1 MTSISEAVILMA
13 GEGSRL
19 RGSDKTILKPF
30 VPVLGRPLIS
40 YTLDALVRASIKTV
54 NFVVGYESE
63 RVTAQLKQ
71 LIPCGLSASF
81 IENPDWQKQNGVSVL
96 AAAHRVRSPFLLAMS
111 DHLFDNTI
119 VDRLIES
126 SDPDLLNVAVDRKL
140 ESIFDLEDAMKIRTR
155 GNKVIGIGKGLRDYD
170 AIDIGLFVC
179 SLEIFDY
186 LERAK
191 SDIRG
196 SDCSLADGVRMM
208 AADDKVRAIDIGS
221 CVVAGRRYSAN
232 VAARRKGDGQ
242 TCGARTDLIW
252 ICSVRCPQRIRD
264 GVSWAG
270 SPQIHIIA
278 RRARLRPGH
287 SQP

>member
-1 MTSISEAVILMA
+1 MA

-30 VPVLGRPLIS
+30 VPVLRRPLIS
-40 YTLDALVRASIKTV
+40 YTLDALIGAGIKTV

-63 RVTAQLKQ
+63 RIIAQLKQ
-71 LIPCGLSASF
+71 LFPCGLNVFF

-96 AAAHRVRSPFLLAMS
+96 AAANRITSPFLLTMS

-140 ESIFDLEDAMKIRTR
+140 GSIFDLEDAMKVRTR
-155 GNKVIGIGKGLRDYD
+155 RNRVTDIGKHLREFD
-170 AIDIGLFVC
+170 AIDTGLFVC

-191 SDIRG
+191 SDIGGR
-196 SDCSLADGVRMM
+196 DCSLADGVRLM
-208 AADDKVRAIDIGS
+208 AADDKVRAIDIGIAWWQD
-221 CVVAGRRYSAN
+221 VDTPQMLRHAEKQMA
-232 VAARRKGDGQ
+232 K
-242 TCGARTDLIW
+242 RTEHALT
-252 ICSVRCPQRIRD
+252 
-264 GVSWAG
+264 
-270 SPQIHIIA
+270 
-278 RRARLRPGH
+278 
-287 SQP
+287 